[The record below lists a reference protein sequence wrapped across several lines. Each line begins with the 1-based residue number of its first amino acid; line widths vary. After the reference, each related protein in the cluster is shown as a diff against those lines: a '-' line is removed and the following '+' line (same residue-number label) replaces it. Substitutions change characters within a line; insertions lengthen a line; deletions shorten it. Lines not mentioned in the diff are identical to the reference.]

1 MMRSIAVAAVG
12 MLASCMAVGQE
23 AAIKPEFE
31 VASVKRSPPQSGP
44 MGIGLYTYPG
54 GRIHATSY
62 TLRMLIHD
70 AYNIELDHIVGGP
83 HWADEDR
90 FDIEAK
96 PSASSGLSNWVP
108 ANFKSPPN
116 LEMRQM
122 LQTLLTER
130 FQLKA
135 HTEMRKERVYAL
147 VVAKGG
153 PKLKES
159 TSSAVQPFVSFL
171 PHGLSGKNATI
182 DQLVERLERI
192 LGRPVVNRTGV
203 QGNFDFL
210 IDYPPD
216 EAATDPAVL
225 LLRAIREQTG
235 LRLETQRGSTD
246 LIVIDRAVKP
256 SAN

>member
-1 MMRSIAVAAVG
+1 MMGSIAAAGVV
-12 MLASCMAVGQE
+12 LASCMAVGQE
-23 AAIKPEFE
+23 AAIRPAFE
-31 VASVKRSPPQSGP
+31 VASVKPSPPEGGP

-70 AYNIELDHIVGGP
+70 AYNIEVDHIMAGP

-90 FDIEAK
+90 FDVEAK
-96 PSASSGLSNWVP
+96 PPASSASSNWVP

-122 LQTLLTER
+122 LQTLLSER
-130 FQLKA
+130 FQLKV
-135 HTEMRKERVYAL
+135 HTETRREKVYAL

-153 PKLKES
+153 PRLKAPAS
-159 TSSAVQPFVSFL
+159 TTVQPFVSFL
-171 PHGLSGKNATI
+171 PHALSGKNATI
-182 DQLVERLERI
+182 DQLVERLAFI
-192 LGRPVVNRTGV
+192 LGRPVLNHSGI

-210 IDYPPD
+210 IDYSPD
-216 EAATDPAVL
+216 ETGNDDAARL
-225 LLRAIREQTG
+225 LSAIQETG
-235 LRLETQRGSTD
+235 LKLETQPGTID
-246 LIVIDRAVKP
+246 VIVIDRAGKP

>member
-1 MMRSIAVAAVG
+1 MMRSLAVAGVAV
-12 MLASCMAVGQE
+12 LASCMAVGQE
-23 AAIKPEFE
+23 AAMPAFE
-31 VASVKRSPPQSGP
+31 IASVKPSPPQGGP
-44 MGIGLYTYPG
+44 MGSGLYTYPG

-70 AYNIELDHIVGGP
+70 AYNIEVDHVVAGP

-90 FDIEAK
+90 FDVEAK
-96 PSASSGLSNWVP
+96 PPASSASSNWVP

-122 LQTLLTER
+122 LQTLLSER
-130 FQLKA
+130 FQLKV

-153 PKLKES
+153 PKLKKPASS
-159 TSSAVQPFVSFL
+159 TVQPFVSFL

-192 LGRPVVNRTGV
+192 LGRPVVNRTGL

-225 LLRAIREQTG
+225 LLSAIREQTG
-235 LRLETQRGSTD
+235 LQLETQPGSTD
-246 LIVIDRAVKP
+246 LIVIDRAAKP